1 MAAQRTGKQR
11 TNALKHEL
19 VTSVRTR
26 CSAPA
31 EVVYDL
37 LADLPS
43 HLEWGGERQSAK
55 TRLVSIDAPDGP
67 ATVGTE
73 FRTVGADHIGEFRDG
88 SVVTEA
94 TPPSLFEF
102 VTEARLTTKKG
113 TVADWTNVHRYRI
126 ASDADGCTIT
136 YTVRVA
142 RISALPGPLALF
154 NVPGLSRLA
163 LKGAAAGERRG
174 IRNLARL
181 AEERAGM
188 TGR

>member
-1 MAAQRTGKQR
+1 MGAQRTGKQR
-11 TNALKHEL
+11 TNALRHEL
-19 VTSVRTR
+19 VTSVRAR
-26 CSAPA
+26 SSAPA

-55 TRLVSIDAPDGP
+55 TRLVSVDAPDGP
-67 ATVGTE
+67 ATIGTE
-73 FRTVGADHIGEFRDG
+73 FRTIGADHIGEFRDS

-94 TPPSLFEF
+94 TRPSVFEF
-102 VTEARLTTKKG
+102 VTEARLTTKKRA
-113 TVADWTNVHRYRI
+113 VADWTNIHCYQIVP
-126 ASDADGCTIT
+126 DADGCTIA

-154 NVPGLSRLA
+154 NIPGLSRLA

-181 AEERAGM
+181 AEER
-188 TGR
+188 TGSTRR